1 MPIEREEFQ
10 AAVAFIRDDIRG
22 IHSRLDAL
30 NGRTRRNES
39 AIDVL
44 QDRGRDDR
52 KLSAAWG
59 GFVGGLIMVS
69 AWLAERLWK

>member
-10 AAVAFIRDDIRG
+10 AAVAFIREDIRG
-22 IHSRLDAL
+22 VQTRLDAL
-30 NGRTRRNES
+30 NGRTRRNER

-44 QDRGRDDR
+44 QDRSLAHRRHG
-52 KLSAAWG
+52 AAWG
-59 GFVGGLIMVS
+59 GFVGGVLMVA